1 MEGAAGDAGAGDHRA
16 HSVPLLGG
24 ELMHP
29 AFRGF
34 EYHGCCVVG
43 YTIPE
48 GVGTMLDV
56 VGVGW
61 PNVDEDAYRDMADS
75 LREFADDDA
84 GTAYDT
90 ARNCSPAGGASR

>member
-1 MEGAAGDAGAGDHRA
+1 
-16 HSVPLLGG
+16 
-24 ELMHP
+24 
-29 AFRGF
+29 
-34 EYHGCCVVG
+34 
-43 YTIPE
+43 
-48 GVGTMLDV
+48 MLDV

-61 PNVDEDAYRDMADS
+61 PNVAEDAYRDMAGS